1 MNNLTEFGKRIKVR
15 RIELNMT
22 QEELAKK
29 AGYTSRSSINKIEL
43 GLVDLPQSKISLIAS
58 ALSVSP
64 AYLVGWTITNQGV
77 NNGIIGNNNNH
88 NVFGAHSDMPGE
100 IESEII
106 SLCKKMTMQQKN
118 KLLTYSYNLL
128 EENK

>member
-1 MNNLTEFGKRIKVR
+1 MNSLAEFGKRIKMR
-15 RIELNMT
+15 RVELNMT

-29 AGYTSRSSINKIEL
+29 VGYTSRSSINKIEL
-43 GLVDLPQSKISLIAS
+43 GLVDLPQSKISLIAT

-64 AYLVGWTITNQGV
+64 AYLVGWANINQGI

-88 NVFGAHSDMPGE
+88 NVVAHSEISGE
-100 IESEII
+100 IENEII
-106 SLCKKMTMQQKN
+106 SLCKKMTTQQKN
-118 KLLTYSYNLL
+118 KLLTYSYSLI